1 MIGIIK
7 TTALALCPRVKD
19 CLKVLLLS
27 GFAIAPLQAAEPVT
41 LEHLDFTSVGGGKL
55 EVRLEFAG
63 TPVTPN
69 GYVIDNPARMV
80 FDFDNTLSALEQKK
94 YELNLE
100 LAKSAVVLSSEGRT
114 RLILNLREAVG
125 YELTRSGN
133 VLSIIVGEDSS
144 VAAASS
150 QYSKAGA
157 SATATAAKTASAG
170 SSVSGVDFR
179 RGEVGE
185 GLVSIGLTDKNAS
198 VDISQLGN
206 DVVLTLYRTSL
217 PAALDRNLDVIDFAT
232 PVKNID
238 TSFDG
243 QTTRVV
249 IKTTGNFDYLAYQA
263 DENYVISVKPLTEE
277 EKAEKA
283 EKFEYSGEKLSLNF
297 QEIDVRALLQLMADF
312 TDFNLVAS
320 DGVKGSITLR
330 LENVPWDQALD
341 IILKSQGLDKR
352 INGNV
357 MLVAPAADIAERE
370 RLQVEAN
377 KQIEEL
383 APLRTEYIRVHYAD
397 AKELFDLFDGG
408 GSSSASGDEGGGGGR
423 GRGNDGND
431 GSILSPR
438 GSVIVDE
445 RTNTIILTDT
455 EEKITKFRRIMKE
468 IDIPIRQVEI
478 EARIV
483 IANTDFRKE
492 LGARWSVQT
501 AGSGANNTLFGTTG
515 TLEGLQSPNNPI
527 SGNAITGGTT
537 LVNAEA
543 LNVDLGVANPN
554 GSFAI
559 EFIRDN
565 FFLDLELSALQ
576 NSGFGEIVSQPK
588 VITGDKQE
596 AIIESGTQIP
606 YLSDSSSGA
615 TEIDFEDATLKLQV
629 TPQIT
634 PDGRI
639 IMDLEIN
646 QDSVGAF
653 VPSGVGGSIPSID
666 LTHITTQ
673 VLVGDGQTLVLGG
686 IFQSDEF
693 KGVEKVPLLGDI
705 PILGRLF
712 RKDIS
717 DTTKREILI
726 FITPKIISDSLLDR

>member
-1 MIGIIK
+1 MMRAIIM
-7 TTALALCPRVKD
+7 TAQAMRARVKI
-19 CLKVLLLS
+19 CLKVLLLA
-27 GFAIAPLQAAEPVT
+27 GFAIAPVAYLQAAEPVT
-41 LEHLDFTSVGGGKL
+41 LEQLDFTSVGGGKL
-55 EVRLEFAG
+55 EVRLQFAG

-80 FDFDNTLSALEQKK
+80 FDFDNTVSVLEQKK

-100 LAKSAVVLSSEGRT
+100 LAKSAIVLSSEGRT

-125 YELTRSGN
+125 YELTSSGN
-133 VLSIIVGEDSS
+133 VLSILVGEESGA

-150 QYSKAGA
+150 RYASVGA
-157 SATATAAKTASAG
+157 SSAEVQASSGG
-170 SSVSGVDFR
+170 SSISGIDFR

-185 GLVSIGLTDKNAS
+185 GLISIGLTDKNAS
-198 VDISQLGN
+198 ADISQIGN
-206 DVVLTLYRTSL
+206 DVVLTFYRTSL
-217 PAALDRNLDVIDFAT
+217 PATLDRNLDVVDFAT

-238 TSFDG
+238 ASSDG
-243 QTTRVV
+243 STTKVV
-249 IKTTGNFDYLAYQA
+249 IKTLGNYDYLAYQA
-263 DENYVISVKPLTEE
+263 DESYVVSVKPLTDE
-277 EKAEKA
+277 EKAERA
-283 EKFEYSGEKLSLNF
+283 QEFEYSGEKLSLNF
-297 QEIDVRALLQLMADF
+297 QDIDVRSLLQLMADF

-320 DGVKGSITLR
+320 DRVNGKITLR

-357 MLVAPAADIAERE
+357 MMVAPAADIAETE

-377 KQIEEL
+377 KQIDEL

-397 AKELFDLFDGG
+397 AKELFDLFRSKGG
-408 GSSSASGDEGGGGGR
+408 DTEST
-423 GRGNDGND
+423 
-431 GSILSPR
+431 GSILSSR

-445 RTNTIILTDT
+445 RTNTIILTET
-455 EEKITKFRRIMKE
+455 EEKIIQFRRIMKE
-468 IDIPIRQVEI
+468 IDIPLRQVEI

-492 LGARWSVQT
+492 LGARWSVQAT
-501 AGSGANNTLFGTTG
+501 GNSADNSVFGTSG
-515 TLEGLQSPNNPI
+515 SLEGFDGDVDPI
-527 SGNAITGGTT
+527 SGDNI
-537 LVNAEA
+537 LVNSDA
-543 LNVDLGVANPN
+543 LNVDLGVINPS
-554 GSFAI
+554 GSFAV
-559 EFIRDN
+559 EFINDK

-596 AIIESGTQIP
+596 ASIESGTQIP

-615 TEIDFEDATLKLQV
+615 TEIDFEDATLLLKV

-634 PDGRI
+634 PDNRV
-639 IMDLEIN
+639 IMDLVIE

-653 VPSGVGGSIPSID
+653 VPSGQGGTIPSID
-666 LTHITTQ
+666 ITHITTR

-686 IFQSDEF
+686 IFQADEF
-693 KGVEKVPLLGDI
+693 TGVEKVPLLGDI

-717 DTTKREILI
+717 DSSKREILI
-726 FITPKIISDSLLDR
+726 FITPKIISDNLLDQ